1 MQGYMYVKYTCNIS
15 SYSDSMHEF
24 TQSHI
29 SYSFHESH
37 TIYLHENTLVKCLL
51 SLYNV

>member
-1 MQGYMYVKYTCNIS
+1 MQCYMYVKYTCNIS

-24 TQSHI
+24 TQSLI

-37 TIYLHENTLVKCLL
+37 KIYLHEKTQVKC
-51 SLYNV
+51 